1 MHPPGTVVSGRGPS
15 GDSHPPWG
23 DSGSPGSS
31 IRWGGAEPP
40 VRAADEPPAAPMDGP
55 MMGPTDQREVVQV
68 GGATIQP
75 MPHMMTL
82 TPGQRPATAGEDTTT
97 VPHSQGAALG

>member
-1 MHPPGTVVSGRGPS
+1 MPLPGTVVSGRGPS

-23 DSGSPGSS
+23 DSGDLVSS

-40 VRAADEPPAAPMDGP
+40 VRAADESPAALMDGP
-55 MMGPTDQREVVQV
+55 MMGPTDQGQVVQV

-75 MPHMMTL
+75 MPHMMGL
-82 TPGQRPATAGEDTTT
+82 TPGQGTATAGEDTAA
-97 VPHSQGAALG
+97 VADGQGLAL